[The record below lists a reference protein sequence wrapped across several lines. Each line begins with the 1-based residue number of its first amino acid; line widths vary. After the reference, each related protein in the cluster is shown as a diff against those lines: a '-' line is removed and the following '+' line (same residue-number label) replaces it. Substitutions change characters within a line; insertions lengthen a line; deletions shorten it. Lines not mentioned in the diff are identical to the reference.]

1 MDMAE
6 SLNLNCLCRTLDPDL
21 LGQEL
26 ALQSGRAQLPHE
38 MAQNQPH
45 MFSATPV
52 FLSAHDEVL
61 LQAGIWAIE
70 RAVALPAY
78 QEQALSRAPQ
88 IARRNFG
95 PRGVFMGYDFHLTPQ
110 GPRLIEINSNAGG
123 GLLNAVA
130 ARAHRM
136 CCAPDGA
143 RLGAPVGQD
152 PLEQDFID
160 MFRAEWRAQRGAAP
174 LRSVLIVDDAPA
186 TQYLAPE
193 FEMWREAWTR
203 QGVSALVADPADLQW
218 RDGALWHPG
227 LPADMPVDL
236 VYNRLTDFYLA
247 HVHHDAL
254 REAFESGAVVLTP
267 HPRAHALYADKRN
280 LVTLANTLQ
289 MQSWGLSAQDC
300 ATLRTLVPGAELVTP
315 ENAQVLWA
323 RRRQLFFKPAQ
334 GYGGKAAYRGDKL
347 TRRAW
352 DDVRQGGFVAQE
364 TVPPSER
371 AIASPDGP
379 VRLKLDLRAYVY
391 DGQVQLLAAR
401 AYAGQTTNMRTP
413 GGGFAPVLVL
423 PADMPAPCP

>member
-6 SLNLNCLCRTLDPDL
+6 SLNLNCLCSTLDPDL

-26 ALQSGRAQLPHE
+26 ALQSGRADLPKE
-38 MAQNQPH
+38 MALNQPH

-52 FLSAHDEVL
+52 FLAARDEAL
-61 LQAGIWAIE
+61 LQAGIQSIE

-78 QEQALSRAPQ
+78 QAQALARAPQ
-88 IARRNFG
+88 IAGKNFG
-95 PRGVFMGYDFHLTPQ
+95 PRGAFMGYDFHLTSQ

-130 ARAHRM
+130 ARAHRF
-136 CCAPDGA
+136 CCGPSGA
-143 RLGAPVGQD
+143 RLGAPSGQD
-152 PLEQDFID
+152 PLEQDFIH
-160 MFRAEWRAQRGAAP
+160 MFRAEWRAQRGSAP
-174 LRSVLIVDDAPA
+174 LRSVLIVDDAPDA
-186 TQYLAPE
+186 QYLAPE
-193 FEMWREAWTR
+193 FEMWRALWLR
-203 QGVSALVADPADLQW
+203 QGVAALVADPADLQW
-218 RDGALWHPG
+218 RDGALWHPR
-227 LPADMPVDL
+227 LPPDMPVDL

-247 HVHHDAL
+247 HAQHEAL

-267 HPRAHALYADKRN
+267 HPRVHALYADKRN
-280 LVTLANTLQ
+280 LVALADTPQL
-289 MQSWGLSAQDC
+289 QSWGLSTQDC
-300 ATLRTLVPGAELVTP
+300 ATLQMLVPSAQLVTP
-315 ENAQVLWA
+315 ENAQALWT

-352 DDVRQGGFVAQE
+352 DDIQQGGFIAQE

-371 AIASPDGP
+371 AVALRGGP
-379 VRLKLDLRAYVY
+379 ARLKLDLRAYVY
-391 DGQVQLLAAR
+391 DGHVQLLAAR

-423 PADMPAPCP
+423 PADTPAPCP